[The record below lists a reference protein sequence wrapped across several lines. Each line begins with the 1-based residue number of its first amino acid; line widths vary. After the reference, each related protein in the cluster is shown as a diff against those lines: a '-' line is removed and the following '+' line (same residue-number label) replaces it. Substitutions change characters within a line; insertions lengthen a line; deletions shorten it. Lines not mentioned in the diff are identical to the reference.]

1 MAKSI
6 DEIAKLAGVSVTSV
20 RLVINGQ
27 DKKYRIS
34 EKTRAKIQSIID
46 EHGYYINQTARSLK
60 LQRTQT
66 LGLVVPRLTNPFFSQ
81 LTEALEIRCRESGY
95 QLITVCSRDEAELEK
110 QVVENLIYRSVDGLF
125 VTSSYQSRQSDL
137 LESHHGK
144 PVVFLDRD
152 FGIPN
157 IAVVSTNNLDGG
169 KLLGRK
175 MSGQLGERQLIFMG
189 ADEWLPTIQDR
200 LEGLKAG
207 LFEGGYQLSDG
218 NVHFAER
225 ISRSH
230 AYQKMSELY
239 KSLRGPP
246 DALVTPALPVLEGC
260 LEYLK
265 KEHGEIPRDMLIG
278 SFDDHAMLGF
288 LPNKVFAVRQ
298 NATELALE
306 AYRILEAMI
315 RKDYPE
321 QQKMVIMPE
330 LITYLE

>member
-34 EKTRAKIQSIID
+34 EKTRARIQSIID

-60 LQRTQT
+60 LQKTQT

-81 LTEALEIRCRESGY
+81 LTEALEIRCRECGY

-125 VTSSYQSRQSDL
+125 VTSSYRERQSEL
-137 LESHHGK
+137 MENNHGK

-152 FGIPN
+152 FGTPD
-157 IAVVSTNNLDGG
+157 IAVVSTNNLDGA

-175 MSGQLGERQLIFMG
+175 MARQLEGRNLTFMG
-189 ADEWLPTIQDR
+189 ADDWLPTIQDR

-207 LFEGGYQLSDG
+207 LKEEGYSLLDK
-218 NVHFAER
+218 NVLYAGR

-230 AYQKMSELY
+230 GYQKMAELY
-239 KSLRGPP
+239 KSLGRAPE
-246 DALVTPALPVLEGC
+246 ALVTSALPVLEGC

-265 KEHGEIPRDMLIG
+265 KEHGGIPHDMLIG

-288 LPNKVFAVRQ
+288 LPNKVFSVRQ

-306 AYRILEAMI
+306 AYRILEAKI
-315 RKDYPE
+315 LKEELE
-321 QQKMVIMPE
+321 QQKRVIMPD
-330 LITYLE
+330 LITY

>member
-34 EKTRAKIQSIID
+34 EKTRARIQSIID
-46 EHGYYINQTARSLK
+46 EYGYFINQTARSLK
-60 LQRTQT
+60 LQKTQT

-81 LTEALEIRCRESGY
+81 LTEALEIRCREAGY

-125 VTSSYQSRQSDL
+125 VTSSYKERQSDL
-137 LESHHGK
+137 LANSHGK

-152 FGIPN
+152 FGTPD
-157 IAVVSTNNLDGG
+157 IAVVSTNNLDGA
-169 KLLGRK
+169 KSLGRK
-175 MSGQLGERQLIFMG
+175 MAEQLEGRQLIFMG
-189 ADEWLPTIQDR
+189 ADEWLPTIKDR
-200 LEGLKAG
+200 LEGLKVG
-207 LFEGGYQLSDG
+207 LSEAGYQLPDG

-230 AYQKMSELY
+230 GYQKMSELY
-239 KSLRGPP
+239 QSLGGPP
-246 DALVTPALPVLEGC
+246 DALVTSALPVLEGC

-265 KEHGEIPRDMLIG
+265 TASGEIPGDMVIG

-298 NATELALE
+298 NAHELALE
-306 AYRILEAMI
+306 AYRILEAKM
-315 RKDYPE
+315 RKEDLE
-321 QQKMVIMPE
+321 QQQRVIMPE
-330 LITYLE
+330 LIIY